1 MMKLIKITAV
11 WCLSCILMNDRINNV
26 LKDINNV
33 ELTEF
38 DYDDDEEK
46 IEKYNIGK
54 TLPVLIILDDKGN
67 EIKRSIGEKS
77 EKELIDFLKV
87 GN

>member
-1 MMKLIKITAV
+1 MMKLIKITAL

>member
-1 MMKLIKITAV
+1 MKLIKITAL